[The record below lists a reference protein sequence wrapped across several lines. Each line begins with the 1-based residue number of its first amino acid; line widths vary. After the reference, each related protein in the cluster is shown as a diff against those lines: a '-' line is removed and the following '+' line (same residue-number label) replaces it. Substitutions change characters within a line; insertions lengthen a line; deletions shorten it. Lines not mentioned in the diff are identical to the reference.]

1 MQSQCRP
8 SKSVQHGLN
17 WRYKDRIWPIKTYI
31 NAPSKAILYVMILW
45 NELQYFHTFQFIP
58 KTIDNKDNMRFL
70 GLGHTEHLLFKS
82 HHPTIFYHHY
92 FSVSHTHTLSSSQP
106 SCNLAFIIRLII
118 TDTVSLL
125 TPPILANV
133 LRMVQCLF
141 CRLIIVYAS
150 IRAAS
155 HSFQATAREW
165 CQCLTR
171 WNWDETSILQV
182 NKWCAVST
190 KEVSFK
196 HVALWSRLVC

>member
-1 MQSQCRP
+1 
-8 SKSVQHGLN
+8 
-17 WRYKDRIWPIKTYI
+17 
-31 NAPSKAILYVMILW
+31 MILW

-70 GLGHTEHLLFKS
+70 GLDVLKTAPGTIIDSFSSPVDFTTSVTRNTCCSNLTIPLFFIII
-82 HHPTIFYHHY
+82 IFR
-92 FSVSHTHTLSSSQP
+92 SHTHTLSSSQS

-133 LRMVQCLF
+133 LRMVQCLS
-141 CRLIIVYAS
+141 CGLIIVYAS